1 MKVNVVSSKLI
12 KPCTPTPPNL
22 NKYKLSFADERA
34 PTINV
39 GVVLIYPPSSNI
51 QKHRLEESLAK
62 ILPEFYVLA
71 GRYVKNDYV
80 VDCGDQGVEFIEA
93 EAVEV
98 ELVDLLEIKEA
109 GLLNDLLPSKFYQV
123 AKSSED
129 PLLSI
134 QITELKPCGGLVI
147 SVSVCHRIFDTS
159 SLGTFVAA
167 WSNATNDNNH
177 SIGIFPSFESPSLF
191 PGTNPDQDSSPI
203 RTTYDPNIVVKRF
216 SFDKDAIAILRSKLS
231 QGTKQSTRISRVRL
245 VCAVVAKA
253 LIGVDRAKHGGESR
267 SCLMSQAVNM
277 RARTIPPLQKHSC
290 GNLILLSP
298 TPCFISPAETTNN
311 NNNNNSDVVIG
322 IEQQLVDILGDA
334 LDKTIADCAE
344 MFSPGRWRGVM
355 MGPLEDMYGK
365 LMSGEVSYSIMFSD
379 WSKFGFYEADFGWG
393 KPVGAG
399 IGTVPVENIVIL
411 MDNKEGD
418 GIDAWVRLNR
428 NDVPLF
434 EQDHGIK
441 LYTI

>member
-1 MKVNVVSSKLI
+1 MKVKVVSRKLI

-22 NKYKLSFADERA
+22 NKYKLSFVDERV
-34 PTINV
+34 PPINV
-39 GVVLIYPPSSNI
+39 GVVLFYPTSSNI
-51 QKHRLEESLAK
+51 RKHRLEESLAK
-62 ILPEFYVLA
+62 ILPEFYILA

-80 VDCGDQGVEFIEA
+80 VDCGDHGVEFIEA

-98 ELVDLLEIKEA
+98 ELVDLLEIKEV
-109 GLLNDLLPSKFYQV
+109 LNDLLPSKFYLTDE
-123 AKSSED
+123 SSED

-134 QITELKPCGGLVI
+134 QVTELKPCGGLVI
-147 SVSVCHRIFDTS
+147 SVSVCHRIFDAS

-177 SIGIFPSFESPSLF
+177 PIGIRPSFESPSLF
-191 PGTNPDQDSSPI
+191 PGTNPDQDSSPV

-231 QGTKQSTRISRVRL
+231 QGTKQSTRIPECVW
-245 VCAVVAKA
+245 
-253 LIGVDRAKHGGESR
+253 AKHGGESR

-277 RARTIPPLQKHSC
+277 RSRTIPPLQKHSC

-311 NNNNNSDVVIG
+311 NNNNNVVIG
-322 IEQQLVDILGDA
+322 IERQLVDILGDA
-334 LDKTIADCAE
+334 LEKTIADCAE
-344 MFSPGRWRGVM
+344 MFSPGRWRSVM
-355 MGPLEDMYGK
+355 MGPVEDMYGK

-379 WSKFGFYEADFGWG
+379 WSKFGFYKADFGWG
-393 KPVGAG
+393 KPVGAR
-399 IGTVPVENIVIL
+399 IGTMTLENSVIL
-411 MDNKEGD
+411 LDNKEGD
-418 GIDAWVRLNR
+418 GIDAWVQLSR
-428 NDVPLF
+428 DDMPLF

-441 LYTI
+441 LYTT

>member
-1 MKVNVVSSKLI
+1 MKVKVVSSKLI

-22 NKYKLSFADERA
+22 NKYKLSFVDERV
-34 PTINV
+34 PPINV
-39 GVVLIYPPSSNI
+39 GVVLFYPTSSNI
-51 QKHRLEESLAK
+51 RKHRLEESLAK
-62 ILPEFYVLA
+62 ILPEFYILA

-80 VDCGDQGVEFIEA
+80 VDCGDHGVEFVEA

-109 GLLNDLLPSKFYQV
+109 GLLNDLLPSKFYRV
-123 AKSSED
+123 DESSED
-129 PLLSI
+129 PFLSI
-134 QITELKPCGGLVI
+134 HVTELKPCGGLVI
-147 SVSVCHRIFDTS
+147 SVSVCHRIFDAS

-167 WSNATNDNNH
+167 WSNATNDSNH
-177 SIGIFPSFESPSLF
+177 PIGIRPSFESPSLF
-191 PGTNPDQDSSPI
+191 PGTNPDQDSSPV

-216 SFDKDAIAILRSKLS
+216 SFDKDAIASLRSKLS

-298 TPCFISPAETTNN
+298 TPGFISPAETRNN
-311 NNNNNSDVVIG
+311 NNNNNNVVIG
-322 IEQQLVDILGDA
+322 IERQLVDILGDA

-344 MFSPGRWRGVM
+344 MFSPGRWRSVM
-355 MGPLEDMYGK
+355 MGPVEDMYGK

-393 KPVGAG
+393 KPVGAR
-399 IGTVPVENIVIL
+399 IGTMTLENSVIL

-418 GIDAWVRLNR
+418 GIDAWVQLNR

-441 LYTI
+441 LYTT